1 MNTNAFAAFVI
12 TVAILSGILQATR
25 VTSMASTYSDKQ
37 LAFTEETSRFM
48 SQRASQFDDNKIDR
62 DGRIKQFLERRDPT
76 RFGLKEEEEVAY
88 RKHFQ
93 NDPGVL
99 PLGRPRPGLDDK
111 PPRENDE

>member
-25 VTSMASTYSDKQ
+25 VTSIAGTYADKQ

-48 SQRASQFDDNKIDR
+48 SARANQFDDHKVDK

-93 NDPGVL
+93 NDAAVL
-99 PLGRPRPGLDDK
+99 PLGRPRPATEDK
-111 PPRENDE
+111 NSTDKND